1 VPGPLKER
9 RVVRR
14 TDWFRV
20 LADLHS
26 AGVPNSTVADYL
38 QIPQG
43 TVRGWKSGSEPRH
56 HDGEQLL
63 EVWILVTGKARTD
76 RPTRV
81 G

>member
-1 VPGPLKER
+1 MAELKER

-20 LADLHS
+20 LADLHYS
-26 AGVPNSTVADYL
+26 GVPNATVADYL

-43 TVRGWKSGSEPRH
+43 TVRGWKAGSEPRH
-56 HDGEQLL
+56 HDGELL
-63 EVWILVTGKARTD
+63 LALWILAIGKTRAE
-76 RPTRV
+76 RPTRI